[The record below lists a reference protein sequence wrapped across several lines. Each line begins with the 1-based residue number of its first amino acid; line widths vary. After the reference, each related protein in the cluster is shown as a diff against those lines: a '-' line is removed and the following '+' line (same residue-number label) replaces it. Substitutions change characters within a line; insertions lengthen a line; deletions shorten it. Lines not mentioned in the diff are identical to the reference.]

1 MNTRLLGVVAM
12 VLSGC
17 AGEISEGLLPGEDG
31 DSTEV
36 TQAADESAAGVS
48 EASAALATV
57 GGKAKVTATAL
68 NLRSGPSTSNA
79 IILTMP
85 NGAIVDV
92 LAEKS
97 GWYQVSYNGKTGWC
111 SGTYLAPV
119 TSSPPPSTN
128 SKVDEAIARAKS
140 GVGFSYHWGAGCW
153 SPGGAKG
160 ACYGSCP
167 NSTHSGTWGADC
179 SGYVAKIWQVPGASA
194 LSSCQHPYSTVSFK
208 NERPHWK
215 QVSRDAI
222 KKGDALVY
230 NSGGAGHIFLVESG
244 DGWGWM
250 KAYEAKGCSAGI
262 VYNSRTASSS
272 YIAIR
277 RNGY

>member
-1 MNTRLLGVVAM
+1 MNTRHSILLVVT
-12 VLSGC
+12 LCGC
-17 AGEISEGLLPGEDG
+17 SGEISEGLLPGEDG

-36 TQAADESAAGVS
+36 TGAADETAAGVD
-48 EASAALATV
+48 EASAALASV

-68 NLRSGPSTSNA
+68 NLRTGPSTSNA
-79 IILTMP
+79 IIVSMP

-92 LAEKS
+92 MAVSS
-97 GWYQVSYNGKTGWC
+97 GWYKVTWNGHTGWC

-119 TSSPPPSTN
+119 SSSTPPPGN
-128 SKVDEAIARAKS
+128 SKIDDAISRAKS

-153 SPGGAKG
+153 SPGGAHG

-167 NSTHSGTWGADC
+167 NCSHSGTWGADC

-194 LSSCQHPYSTVSFK
+194 LSSCQHPYSTVNFK
-208 NERPHWK
+208 NEQTHWSR
-215 QVSRDAI
+215 VSRGSV
-222 KKGDALVY
+222 KRGDALVH
-230 NSGGAGHIFLVESG
+230 NDGGSGHIFLYESG

-262 VYNSRTASSS
+262 VYDSRTASSS
-272 YIAIR
+272 YVAIR
-277 RNGY
+277 RSGY